1 MYNLKA
7 RLEAL
12 GKTQVWLLIELR
24 KKGVVTQPP
33 QLCNIL
39 NGLYTYPKAKS
50 VMEMCNTI
58 IKEAEENANCRTTSG

>member
-24 KKGVVTQPP
+24 KRGMVTQPP
-33 QLCNIL
+33 QLSNII
-39 NGLYTYPKAKS
+39 NGLYTYPKAKA
-50 VMEMCNTI
+50 VMEMCNLI
-58 IKEAEENANCRTTSG
+58 IKEAEENACIGTTSS

>member
-24 KKGVVTQPP
+24 KKGVITQPP

-39 NGLYTYPKAKS
+39 NGLYTYPKAKMVS
-50 VMEMCNTI
+50 ELCNVI
-58 IKEAEENANCRTTSG
+58 IKEAEENANSRTTSD